1 MVINKTEKL
10 DEPQFKAKWRLLYED
25 LDADRLMA
33 KVALAV
39 FFIRRFLVIVFM
51 LNFAWVNQLILLLAS
66 LF

>member
-10 DEPQFKAKWRLLYED
+10 DEPQFKAKWILLYED
-25 LDADRLMA
+25 LDTDRLMA

-39 FFIRRFLVIVFM
+39 FCIRRFLVIAFM
-51 LNFAWVNQLILLLAS
+51 FNLAWVNHLILLLAS